1 MVLSLTVTSGI
12 VADLEMRGEGTL
24 GGIWVWIDT
33 IRPAGQAFS
42 HNPFLRP
49 RSCAV
54 VGVPLCLEFC
64 DLMLI
69 PMSPTDS
76 VFLLAESENCQM
88 QVGGLA
94 LFSPP
99 EGARAS
105 DVRDMFAA
113 AVARD
118 KVAGVWRK
126 RARRSVT
133 SLGQWGWD
141 TGGEVDL
148 DYHVQYSALPR
159 PAGMAELWALVSW
172 LHAAPLN
179 RERPLWEMHLIEGL
193 ADGRYAV
200 YIKMHHALVDG
211 VSAMG
216 MLRAALSADSGRR
229 GGPALW
235 EPVEPAPKP
244 APGSRPGLDMFGLPG
259 RAVATA
265 WGAAREAAGL
275 VPALAGTLE
284 QALCRRGGP
293 LSLVAPHTMLNVPI
307 DGTRSFTGCSWPL
320 ERLRLVAKNSDATVN
335 DVVLAMCAGALRSY
349 LTSKGALPWA
359 PLVAMVPVSL
369 RGTRPERGWGGTA
382 DAGNKIGSLTCGLAT
397 NLADAGERLAAVRAG
412 MREGKAA
419 LASRSRLQVLA
430 MSALG
435 AAPLALGMLV
445 GHLGLLRPPNVMIS
459 NVSGS
464 PAPLYWNGARLDALY
479 PLSIPVHGQ
488 ALNITCTSTD
498 DTIAFGLTGCRH
510 AVPGLG
516 AMTGH
521 LDHELRLLERAAGL

>member
-1 MVLSLTVTSGI
+1 
-12 VADLEMRGEGTL
+12 
-24 GGIWVWIDT
+24 
-33 IRPAGQAFS
+33 
-42 HNPFLRP
+42 
-49 RSCAV
+49 
-54 VGVPLCLEFC
+54 
-64 DLMLI
+64 MLF

-76 VFLLAESENCQM
+76 MFLLAESENCQM

-99 EGARAS
+99 EGGRAS
-105 DVRDMFAA
+105 DVREMFVA
-113 AVARD
+113 AVGRD
-118 KVAGVWRK
+118 EVAGFWRK
-126 RARRSVT
+126 QARRSVT

-141 TGGEVDL
+141 PGGEVDL
-148 DYHVQYSALPR
+148 DYHVQYSALPQ

-172 LHAAPLN
+172 LHATPLD
-179 RERPLWEMHLIEGL
+179 RDRPLWEMHLIEGL

-200 YIKMHHALVDG
+200 YIKIHHALADG

-216 MLRAALSADSGRR
+216 MLRAALSADPGRR
-229 GGPALW
+229 EGPALW
-235 EPVEPAPKP
+235 EPDGLASEPAPASP
-244 APGSRPGLDMFGLPG
+244 RGGLDLLRLPSW
-259 RAVATA
+259 AVAKA
-265 WGAAREAAGL
+265 WGTAREAAGL
-275 VPALAGTLE
+275 VPALTGTLE
-284 QALCRRGGP
+284 RALRHRDGP
-293 LSLVAPHTMLNVPI
+293 LSLAAPRTMLNVPI
-307 DGTRSFTGCSWPL
+307 DGARSFTGRSWPL
-320 ERLRLVAKNSDATVN
+320 ERLRLVAKHSEASVN

-369 RGTRPERGWGGTA
+369 HGTRPEGGRGGTA

-397 NLADAGERLAAVRAG
+397 NLADAGDRLAAVQAG
-412 MREGKAA
+412 MRDGKSA
-419 LASRSRLQVLA
+419 LAARSQLQVLA

-445 GHLGLLRPPNVMIS
+445 GHHRLLRPPNVMIS

-464 PAPLYWNGARLDALY
+464 SAPLYWNGARLDALY
-479 PLSIPVHGQ
+479 PLSIPVAGQ

-521 LDHELRLLERAAGL
+521 LDDELRLLERAAGI

>member
-1 MVLSLTVTSGI
+1 M
-12 VADLEMRGEGTL
+12 
-24 GGIWVWIDT
+24 
-33 IRPAGQAFS
+33 
-42 HNPFLRP
+42 
-49 RSCAV
+49 
-54 VGVPLCLEFC
+54 
-64 DLMLI
+64 
-69 PMSPTDS
+69 
-76 VFLLAESENCQM
+76 
-88 QVGGLA
+88 
-94 LFSPP
+94 
-99 EGARAS
+99 
-105 DVRDMFAA
+105 
-113 AVARD
+113 
-118 KVAGVWRK
+118 
-126 RARRSVT
+126 
-133 SLGQWGWD
+133 
-141 TGGEVDL
+141 
-148 DYHVQYSALPR
+148 QYSAVPR

-200 YIKMHHALVDG
+200 YIKMHHALADG

-216 MLRAALSADSGRR
+216 MLRAALSAQPGRR

-235 EPVEPAPKP
+235 EPVEPAPEP
-244 APGSRPGLDMFGLPG
+244 AAPGPRRCGLDRFGLPG

-293 LSLVAPHTMLNVPI
+293 LSLVAPRTMLNVPI

-349 LTSKGALPWA
+349 LTSKGALPVA

-369 RGTRPERGWGGTA
+369 HGTRPEDGRGGTG
-382 DAGNKIGSLTCGLAT
+382 DTGNKIGSLTCSLAT

-435 AAPLALGMLV
+435 AAPLALVMLV
-445 GHLGLLRPPNVMIS
+445 GHPGLLRPPNVMIS

-464 PAPLYWNGARLDALY
+464 RVPLYWNGARLDALY
-479 PLSIPVHGQ
+479 PLSIPVDGQ

-498 DTIAFGLTGCRH
+498 DTIAFGLTGCRY

-516 AMTGH
+516 AMTTH
-521 LDHELRLLERAAGL
+521 LDDELRLLEGAAGL

>member
-1 MVLSLTVTSGI
+1 
-12 VADLEMRGEGTL
+12 
-24 GGIWVWIDT
+24 
-33 IRPAGQAFS
+33 
-42 HNPFLRP
+42 
-49 RSCAV
+49 
-54 VGVPLCLEFC
+54 
-64 DLMLI
+64 
-69 PMSPTDS
+69 MSPTDS
-76 VFLLAESENCQM
+76 LFLLAESEDCQM

-105 DVRDMFAA
+105 DVREMFAA
-113 AVARD
+113 AIARD
-118 KVAGVWRK
+118 KVADVWRK

-148 DYHVQYSALPR
+148 DYHVKYSELPR

-172 LHAAPLN
+172 LHAARLN

-200 YIKMHHALVDG
+200 YIKVHHALADG

-216 MLRAALSADSGRR
+216 MLRAALSEHSGQRR
-229 GGPALW
+229 GPALW
-235 EPVEPAPKP
+235 EPVEPAPD
-244 APGSRPGLDMFGLPG
+244 SRRGGLDLFGLPG
-259 RAVATA
+259 RAAATA

-275 VPALAGTLE
+275 VPALAGALE

-293 LSLVAPHTMLNVPI
+293 LSLVAPRTMLNVPI

-320 ERLRLVAKNSDATVN
+320 ERLRVVAKNSDATVN

-349 LTSKGALPWA
+349 LTSKGALPRA

-369 RGTRPERGWGGTA
+369 HGTRPEDGRGDTA
-382 DAGNKIGSLTCGLAT
+382 VAGNKIGSLTCSLAT
-397 NLADAGERLAAVRAG
+397 NLADAGQRLAAVRAG

-445 GHLGLLRPPNVMIS
+445 GHHGLLRPPNVMIS

-464 PAPLYWNGARLDALY
+464 RVPLYWNGARLDALY
-479 PLSIPVHGQ
+479 PLSIPVDGQ

-516 AMTGH
+516 AMTTH
-521 LDHELRLLERAAGL
+521 LDDELRQLERAAGL

>member
-1 MVLSLTVTSGI
+1 
-12 VADLEMRGEGTL
+12 
-24 GGIWVWIDT
+24 
-33 IRPAGQAFS
+33 
-42 HNPFLRP
+42 
-49 RSCAV
+49 
-54 VGVPLCLEFC
+54 
-64 DLMLI
+64 MLF

-76 VFLLAESENCQM
+76 MFLLAESENCQM

-105 DVRDMFAA
+105 DVREMFAA
-113 AVARD
+113 AVGRD
-118 KVAGVWRK
+118 DVAGFWRK

-141 TGGEVDL
+141 SGGEVDL
-148 DYHVQYSALPR
+148 DYHVQYSALPQ

-179 RERPLWEMHLIEGL
+179 RDRPLWEIHLIEGL

-200 YIKMHHALVDG
+200 YIKIHHALADG

-216 MLRAALSADSGRR
+216 MLRAALSADPGRR

-235 EPVEPAPKP
+235 EPHEPASE
-244 APGSRPGLDMFGLPG
+244 PGSEPSPALPRAGLDLLRLPSW
-259 RAVATA
+259 AVAKA
-265 WGAAREAAGL
+265 WGTAREAAGL

-284 QALCRRGGP
+284 RALRHRDGP
-293 LSLVAPHTMLNVPI
+293 LSLAAPSSMFNVPI
-307 DGTRSFTGCSWPL
+307 DGARSFTGRSWPL
-320 ERLRLVAKNSDATVN
+320 ERLRLVAKQSDATVN

-369 RGTRPERGWGGTA
+369 RGARPEGGRRGTA

-419 LASRSRLQVLA
+419 LAARSRLQVRA

-445 GHLGLLRPPNVMIS
+445 GHHRLLRPPNVMIS

-464 PAPLYWNGARLDALY
+464 TAPLYWNGARLDALY
-479 PLSIPVHGQ
+479 PLSIPVDGQ

-510 AVPGLG
+510 AVPGLS

-521 LDHELRLLERAAGL
+521 LDNELRLLERAAGL

>member
-1 MVLSLTVTSGI
+1 
-12 VADLEMRGEGTL
+12 
-24 GGIWVWIDT
+24 
-33 IRPAGQAFS
+33 
-42 HNPFLRP
+42 
-49 RSCAV
+49 
-54 VGVPLCLEFC
+54 
-64 DLMLI
+64 MLF
-69 PMSPTDS
+69 PMPPTDS
-76 VFLLAESENCQM
+76 VFLLAESESCQM

-99 EGARAS
+99 EGARAC
-105 DVRDMFAA
+105 DVRKMFAA
-113 AVARD
+113 AIGRD
-118 KVAGVWRK
+118 EVAGVLRK
-126 RARRSVT
+126 RARRSLT

-141 TGGEVDL
+141 SDGEVDL

-172 LHAAPLN
+172 LHTAPLN
-179 RERPLWEMHLIEGL
+179 RDRPLWEVHLIEGL

-200 YIKMHHALVDG
+200 YIKVHHALADG

-216 MLRAALSADSGRR
+216 MLRAALSADPGRR
-229 GGPALW
+229 GGPAVW
-235 EPVEPAPKP
+235 EPVEPAPEP
-244 APGSRPGLDMFGLPG
+244 APASPRGGLDVLRLPSWV
-259 RAVATA
+259 VATA

-284 QALCRRGGP
+284 RALRHRDGP
-293 LSLVAPHTMLNVPI
+293 LSLAAPRTMFNVPI
-307 DGTRSFTGCSWPL
+307 DGTRSFTGRSWPL
-320 ERLRLVAKNSDATVN
+320 ERLRLVAKHSDATVN

-349 LTSKGALPWA
+349 LIGRRALPLA

-369 RGTRPERGWGGTA
+369 HGTRPEGGRADTA
-382 DAGNKIGSLTCGLAT
+382 DVGNKIASLTCGLAT
-397 NLADAGERLAAVRAG
+397 NLADAGERLAAVRVG
-412 MREGKAA
+412 MREGKTA

-445 GHLGLLRPPNVMIS
+445 GHHGLLRPPNVMIS

-464 PAPLYWNGARLDALY
+464 RAPLYWNGARLDALY
-479 PLSIPVHGQ
+479 PLSIPVDGQ

-516 AMTGH
+516 ALTGH
-521 LDHELRLLERAAGL
+521 LDDELCLLERAAGL

>member
-1 MVLSLTVTSGI
+1 M
-12 VADLEMRGEGTL
+12 
-24 GGIWVWIDT
+24 
-33 IRPAGQAFS
+33 
-42 HNPFLRP
+42 
-49 RSCAV
+49 
-54 VGVPLCLEFC
+54 
-64 DLMLI
+64 
-69 PMSPTDS
+69 
-76 VFLLAESENCQM
+76 FLLAESENCHM

-99 EGARAS
+99 EGADAS
-105 DVRDMFAA
+105 DVREIFAA
-113 AVARD
+113 AVAREQ
-118 KVAGVWRK
+118 VAGLWRK

-141 TGGEVDL
+141 SGGKVDL
-148 DYHVQYSALPR
+148 DYHVRYSALPR

-179 RERPLWEMHLIEGL
+179 RDRPLWEMHLIEGL
-193 ADGRYAV
+193 ADGQYAV
-200 YIKMHHALVDG
+200 YIKMHHALADG
-211 VSAMG
+211 VCAMG
-216 MLRAALSADSGRR
+216 MLRAALSEDSGRR

-235 EPVEPAPKP
+235 EPVEPAPASP
-244 APGSRPGLDMFGLPG
+244 RGGLDLFGLP
-259 RAVATA
+259 RWAVATA

-284 QALCRRGGP
+284 QALRHHDGP
-293 LSLVAPHTMLNVPI
+293 LSLAAPRTMLNVPI
-307 DGTRSFTGCSWPL
+307 DGARSFTGRSWPL
-320 ERLRLVAKNSDATVN
+320 ERLRLVAKHSDATVN
-335 DVVLAMCAGALRSY
+335 DVVLAMCAGALRNY
-349 LTSKGALPWA
+349 LTSKDALPWA

-369 RGTRPERGWGGTA
+369 RGDRSGSAG
-382 DAGNKIGSLTCGLAT
+382 AGNKIGTLTCGLAT
-397 NLADAGERLAAVRAG
+397 NLADPEQRLAAVRAG

-419 LASRSRLQVLA
+419 LASRSRLHVLA

-435 AAPLALGMLV
+435 AAPLALGMLI
-445 GHLGLLRPPNVMIS
+445 GHHGLLRPPNVMIS

-479 PLSIPVHGQ
+479 PLSIPVDGQ

-498 DTIAFGLTGCRH
+498 ETISFGLTSCRA

-521 LDHELRLLERAAGL
+521 LDDELRLLERAAGLG

>member
-1 MVLSLTVTSGI
+1 
-12 VADLEMRGEGTL
+12 
-24 GGIWVWIDT
+24 
-33 IRPAGQAFS
+33 
-42 HNPFLRP
+42 
-49 RSCAV
+49 
-54 VGVPLCLEFC
+54 
-64 DLMLI
+64 MLF

-76 VFLLAESENCQM
+76 MFLLAESENCQM

-99 EGARAS
+99 EGGRAS
-105 DVRDMFAA
+105 DVREMFTA
-113 AVARD
+113 AVGRD
-118 KVAGVWRK
+118 EVAGFWRK

-141 TGGEVDL
+141 RGGEVDL
-148 DYHVQYSALPR
+148 DYHVQYSALPQ

-172 LHAAPLN
+172 LHATPLD
-179 RERPLWEMHLIEGL
+179 RDRPLWEMHLIEGL

-200 YIKMHHALVDG
+200 YIKMHHALADG

-216 MLRAALSADSGRR
+216 MLRAALSEHSDRR

-235 EPVEPAPKP
+235 EPVEPAPEP
-244 APGSRPGLDMFGLPG
+244 APDSRRGGLDLFGLPG

-275 VPALAGTLE
+275 VPALAGALE

-293 LSLVAPHTMLNVPI
+293 LSLVAPRTMLNVPI

-369 RGTRPERGWGGTA
+369 HGTRPEDGRGTA
-382 DAGNKIGSLTCGLAT
+382 DAGNKIGSLTCSLAT
-397 NLADAGERLAAVRAG
+397 NLADAGQRLAAVRAG

-445 GHLGLLRPPNVMIS
+445 GHHGLLRPPNVMIS

-464 PAPLYWNGARLDALY
+464 RVPLYWNGARLDALY
-479 PLSIPVHGQ
+479 PLSIPVDGQ

-516 AMTGH
+516 AMTTH
-521 LDHELRLLERAAGL
+521 LDDELRLLERAAGL

>member
-1 MVLSLTVTSGI
+1 M
-12 VADLEMRGEGTL
+12 
-24 GGIWVWIDT
+24 
-33 IRPAGQAFS
+33 F
-42 HNPFLRP
+42 
-49 RSCAV
+49 
-54 VGVPLCLEFC
+54 GVFDP
-64 DLMLI
+64 MLF

-76 VFLLAESENCQM
+76 MFLLAESENCQM

-99 EGARAS
+99 EGARAL
-105 DVRDMFAA
+105 DVREMFAA
-113 AVARD
+113 AVGRD
-118 KVAGVWRK
+118 EVAGFWRK

-141 TGGEVDL
+141 SGGKVDL
-148 DYHVQYSALPR
+148 DYHVQYSALPQ

-172 LHAAPLN
+172 LHAASLN
-179 RERPLWEMHLIEGL
+179 RDRPLWEMHLIEGL

-200 YIKMHHALVDG
+200 YIKIHHALADG

-216 MLRAALSADSGRR
+216 MLRAALSADPHRR
-229 GGPALW
+229 GAPALW
-235 EPVEPAPKP
+235 EPVEPASEPPP
-244 APGSRPGLDMFGLPG
+244 ASPQGGLDLLRLPSW
-259 RAVATA
+259 AAA
-265 WGAAREAAGL
+265 MAREAAGL
-275 VPALAGTLE
+275 APALAGTLE
-284 QALCRRGGP
+284 RALRHRDGP
-293 LSLVAPHTMLNVPI
+293 LSLAAPRTMLNVPI
-307 DGTRSFTGCSWPL
+307 DRARSFTGCSWPL
-320 ERLRLVAKNSDATVN
+320 ERLRLVAKHSDATVN

-349 LTSKGALPWA
+349 LNSKGALPWA

-369 RGTRPERGWGGTA
+369 RGTRPEGGGGGTA

-412 MREGKAA
+412 MRDGKAA
-419 LASRSRLQVLA
+419 LAARSQLQVLA

-435 AAPLALGMLV
+435 AVPLALGMLV
-445 GHLGLLRPPNVMIS
+445 GHHRLLRPPNVMIS

-464 PAPLYWNGARLDALY
+464 PTPLYWNGARLDDLY
-479 PLSIPVHGQ
+479 PLSIPVDGQ

-521 LDHELRLLERAAGL
+521 LDDELRLLERAAQV

>member
-1 MVLSLTVTSGI
+1 
-12 VADLEMRGEGTL
+12 
-24 GGIWVWIDT
+24 
-33 IRPAGQAFS
+33 
-42 HNPFLRP
+42 
-49 RSCAV
+49 
-54 VGVPLCLEFC
+54 
-64 DLMLI
+64 MLI

-76 VFLLAESENCQM
+76 LFLLAESENCQM

-99 EGARAS
+99 EGARTT
-105 DVRDMFAA
+105 DVREMFAA
-113 AVARD
+113 AVARH
-118 KVAGVWRK
+118 KVASVWRK

-148 DYHVQYSALPR
+148 DYHVRYSALPR
-159 PAGMAELWALVSW
+159 PAGMTELWALVSW
-172 LHAAPLN
+172 LHAAPLD

-193 ADGRYAV
+193 ADGRFAV
-200 YIKMHHALVDG
+200 YIKMHHALADG
-211 VSAMG
+211 ISAMG
-216 MLRAALSADSGRR
+216 MLREALSVDSGRR

-235 EPVEPAPKP
+235 EPVAPAPES
-244 APGSRPGLDMFGLPG
+244 APNSRQGGLDLFGLPR
-259 RAVATA
+259 RAVGMA

-284 QALCRRGGP
+284 QALCGRGGP
-293 LSLVAPHTMLNVPI
+293 LSLAAPRTMLNVPI
-307 DGTRSFTGCSWPL
+307 NRTRSFTGCSWPL

-349 LTSKGALPWA
+349 LTSKGGLPWA

-369 RGTRPERGWGGTA
+369 RGSRPAGGRGGA
-382 DAGNKIGSLTCGLAT
+382 AEAGNKIGSLTCGLAT
-397 NLADAGERLAAVRAG
+397 NLADAGERLAAVRDG

-419 LASRSRLQVLA
+419 LSSLSRLQVLA

-435 AAPLALGMLV
+435 AAPLALGMLL
-445 GHLGLLRPPNVMIS
+445 GHPWLLRPPNVMIS

-464 PAPLYWNGARLDALY
+464 PAPLFWNGARLDALY

-516 AMTGH
+516 AMNKH
-521 LDHELRLLERAAGL
+521 LNDELRLLERAAGL

>member
-1 MVLSLTVTSGI
+1 
-12 VADLEMRGEGTL
+12 
-24 GGIWVWIDT
+24 
-33 IRPAGQAFS
+33 
-42 HNPFLRP
+42 
-49 RSCAV
+49 
-54 VGVPLCLEFC
+54 
-64 DLMLI
+64 MLI
-69 PMSPTDS
+69 PMSTTDS
-76 VFLLAESENCQM
+76 MFLLAESENCQM
-88 QVGGLA
+88 HVGGLA

-99 EGARAS
+99 DGALAS
-105 DVRDMFAA
+105 DVREMFVAA
-113 AVARD
+113 IGRDEVAD
-118 KVAGVWRK
+118 FWRK
-126 RARRSVT
+126 RARRSLT

-141 TGGEVDL
+141 SGGEVDL
-148 DYHVQYSALPR
+148 DYHVQCSALPR

-179 RERPLWEMHLIEGL
+179 REQPLWEMHLIEGL

-200 YIKMHHALVDG
+200 YMKVHHALADG

-216 MLRAALSADSGRR
+216 MLRAALSADPGRR

-235 EPVEPAPKP
+235 EPVEPVPKP
-244 APGSRPGLDMFGLPG
+244 TPASRPGGLDLFGLPG

-265 WGAAREAAGL
+265 WGVAREAAGL
-275 VPALAGTLE
+275 VPALASTLE
-284 QALCRRGGP
+284 QALRHHGGP
-293 LSLVAPHTMLNVPI
+293 LSLVAPRTMLNVPI
-307 DGTRSFTGCSWPL
+307 SGARSFTGCSWPL
-320 ERLRLVAKNSDATVN
+320 ERLRLVAKHSDATVN

-369 RGTRPERGWGGTA
+369 RRTRPEGGRGATA
-382 DAGNKIGSLTCGLAT
+382 DAGNKIGTLTCGLAT
-397 NLADAGERLAAVRAG
+397 DLADAGERLAAVRAG
-412 MREGKAA
+412 MREGKAT

-435 AAPLALGMLV
+435 AAPLGLGMLV
-445 GHLGLLRPPNVMIS
+445 GHHGLLRPPNVMIS

-479 PLSIPVHGQ
+479 PLSIPVDGL

-498 DTIAFGLTGCRH
+498 ETIAFGLTGCRH

-516 AMTGH
+516 AMAGH
-521 LDHELRLLERAAGL
+521 LDDELRLLERAAGL

>member
-1 MVLSLTVTSGI
+1 M
-12 VADLEMRGEGTL
+12 
-24 GGIWVWIDT
+24 
-33 IRPAGQAFS
+33 F
-42 HNPFLRP
+42 
-49 RSCAV
+49 
-54 VGVPLCLEFC
+54 GVC
-64 DLMLI
+64 DLMLF

-76 VFLLAESENCQM
+76 MFLLAESESCQM

-99 EGARAS
+99 EGGRAS
-105 DVRDMFAA
+105 DVREMFTA
-113 AVARD
+113 AVGRD
-118 KVAGVWRK
+118 EVAGFWRK

-141 TGGEVDL
+141 RGGEVDL
-148 DYHVQYSALPR
+148 DYHVQYSALPQ

-172 LHAAPLN
+172 LHATPLD
-179 RERPLWEMHLIEGL
+179 RDRPLWEMHLIEGL

-200 YIKMHHALVDG
+200 YIKIHHALADG

-216 MLRAALSADSGRR
+216 MLRAALSADPGRR
-229 GGPALW
+229 EGPALW
-235 EPVEPAPKP
+235 EPDGLASEPAPASP
-244 APGSRPGLDMFGLPG
+244 RGGLDLLRLPSW
-259 RAVATA
+259 AVAKA
-265 WGAAREAAGL
+265 WGTAREAAGL
-275 VPALAGTLE
+275 VPALTGTLE
-284 QALCRRGGP
+284 RALRHRDGP
-293 LSLVAPHTMLNVPI
+293 LSLAAPRTMLNVPI
-307 DGTRSFTGCSWPL
+307 DGARSFTGRSWPL
-320 ERLRLVAKNSDATVN
+320 ERLRLVAKHSEASVN

-369 RGTRPERGWGGTA
+369 HGTRPEGRRGGTA

-397 NLADAGERLAAVRAG
+397 NLADAGDRLAAVQAG
-412 MREGKAA
+412 MRDGKSA
-419 LASRSRLQVLA
+419 LAARSQLQVLA

-445 GHLGLLRPPNVMIS
+445 GHHRLLRPPNVMIS

-479 PLSIPVHGQ
+479 PLSIPVAGQ

-521 LDHELRLLERAAGL
+521 LDDELRLLERAAGL

>member
-1 MVLSLTVTSGI
+1 M
-12 VADLEMRGEGTL
+12 
-24 GGIWVWIDT
+24 
-33 IRPAGQAFS
+33 
-42 HNPFLRP
+42 
-49 RSCAV
+49 
-54 VGVPLCLEFC
+54 
-64 DLMLI
+64 
-69 PMSPTDS
+69 
-76 VFLLAESENCQM
+76 FLLAESENCQM

-99 EGARAS
+99 EGGRAS
-105 DVRDMFAA
+105 DVREMFVA
-113 AVARD
+113 AVGRD
-118 KVAGVWRK
+118 EVAGFWRK
-126 RARRSVT
+126 QARRSVT

-141 TGGEVDL
+141 PGGEVDL
-148 DYHVQYSALPR
+148 DYHVQYSALPQ

-172 LHAAPLN
+172 LHATPLD
-179 RERPLWEMHLIEGL
+179 RDRPLWEMHLIEGL

-200 YIKMHHALVDG
+200 YIKIHHALADG

-216 MLRAALSADSGRR
+216 MLRAALSADPGRR
-229 GGPALW
+229 EGPALW
-235 EPVEPAPKP
+235 EPDGLASEPAPASP
-244 APGSRPGLDMFGLPG
+244 RGGLDLLRLPSW
-259 RAVATA
+259 AVAKA
-265 WGAAREAAGL
+265 WGTAREAAGL
-275 VPALAGTLE
+275 VPALTGTLE
-284 QALCRRGGP
+284 RALRHRDGP
-293 LSLVAPHTMLNVPI
+293 LSLAAPRTMLNVPI
-307 DGTRSFTGCSWPL
+307 DGARSFTGRSWPL
-320 ERLRLVAKNSDATVN
+320 ERLRLVAKHSEASVN

-369 RGTRPERGWGGTA
+369 HGTRPEGGRGGTA

-397 NLADAGERLAAVRAG
+397 NLADAGDRLAAVQAG
-412 MREGKAA
+412 MRDGKSA
-419 LASRSRLQVLA
+419 LAARSQLQVLA

-445 GHLGLLRPPNVMIS
+445 GHHRLLRPPNVMIS

-479 PLSIPVHGQ
+479 PLSIPVAGQ

-521 LDHELRLLERAAGL
+521 LDDELRLLERAAGI

>member
-1 MVLSLTVTSGI
+1 M
-12 VADLEMRGEGTL
+12 
-24 GGIWVWIDT
+24 
-33 IRPAGQAFS
+33 F
-42 HNPFLRP
+42 
-49 RSCAV
+49 
-54 VGVPLCLEFC
+54 GVC
-64 DLMLI
+64 DLMLF

-76 VFLLAESENCQM
+76 MFLLAESENCQM

-99 EGARAS
+99 EGGRAS
-105 DVRDMFAA
+105 DVREMFTA
-113 AVARD
+113 AVGRD
-118 KVAGVWRK
+118 EVAGFWRK

-141 TGGEVDL
+141 RGGEVDL
-148 DYHVQYSALPR
+148 DYHVQYSALPQ

-172 LHAAPLN
+172 LHATPLD
-179 RERPLWEMHLIEGL
+179 RDRPLWEMHLIEGL

-200 YIKMHHALVDG
+200 YIKIHHALADG

-216 MLRAALSADSGRR
+216 MLRAALSADPGRR
-229 GGPALW
+229 EGPALW
-235 EPVEPAPKP
+235 EPDGLASEPAPASP
-244 APGSRPGLDMFGLPG
+244 RGGLDLLRLPSW
-259 RAVATA
+259 AVAKA
-265 WGAAREAAGL
+265 WGTAREAAGL
-275 VPALAGTLE
+275 VPALTGTLE
-284 QALCRRGGP
+284 RALRHRDGP
-293 LSLVAPHTMLNVPI
+293 LSLAAPRTMLNVPI
-307 DGTRSFTGCSWPL
+307 DGARSFTGRSWPL
-320 ERLRLVAKNSDATVN
+320 ERLRLVAKHSEASVN

-369 RGTRPERGWGGTA
+369 HGTRPEGRGGGTA

-397 NLADAGERLAAVRAG
+397 NLADAGDRLAAVQAG
-412 MREGKAA
+412 MRDGKSA
-419 LASRSRLQVLA
+419 LAARSQLQVLA

-445 GHLGLLRPPNVMIS
+445 GHHRLLRPPNVMIS

-479 PLSIPVHGQ
+479 PLSIPVAGQ

-521 LDHELRLLERAAGL
+521 LDDELRLLERAAGL

>member
-1 MVLSLTVTSGI
+1 M
-12 VADLEMRGEGTL
+12 
-24 GGIWVWIDT
+24 
-33 IRPAGQAFS
+33 
-42 HNPFLRP
+42 
-49 RSCAV
+49 
-54 VGVPLCLEFC
+54 
-64 DLMLI
+64 
-69 PMSPTDS
+69 
-76 VFLLAESENCQM
+76 FLLAESENCQM

-99 EGARAS
+99 EGGRAS
-105 DVRDMFAA
+105 DVREMFVA
-113 AVARD
+113 AVGRD
-118 KVAGVWRK
+118 EVAGFWRK
-126 RARRSVT
+126 QARRSVT

-141 TGGEVDL
+141 PGGEVDL
-148 DYHVQYSALPR
+148 DYHVQYSALPQ

-172 LHAAPLN
+172 LHATPLD
-179 RERPLWEMHLIEGL
+179 RDRPLWEMHLIEGL

-200 YIKMHHALVDG
+200 YIKIHHALADG

-216 MLRAALSADSGRR
+216 MLRAALSADPGRR
-229 GGPALW
+229 EGPALW
-235 EPVEPAPKP
+235 EPDGLASEPAPASP
-244 APGSRPGLDMFGLPG
+244 RGGLDLLRLPSW
-259 RAVATA
+259 AVAKA
-265 WGAAREAAGL
+265 WGTAREAAGL
-275 VPALAGTLE
+275 VPALTGTLE
-284 QALCRRGGP
+284 RALRHRDGP
-293 LSLVAPHTMLNVPI
+293 LSLAAPRTMLNVPI
-307 DGTRSFTGCSWPL
+307 DGARSFTGRSWPL
-320 ERLRLVAKNSDATVN
+320 ERLRLVAKHSEASVN

-369 RGTRPERGWGGTA
+369 HGTRPEGGRGGTA

-397 NLADAGERLAAVRAG
+397 NLADAGDRLAAVQAG
-412 MREGKAA
+412 MRDGKSA
-419 LASRSRLQVLA
+419 LAARSQLQVLA

-445 GHLGLLRPPNVMIS
+445 GHHRLLRPPNVMIS

-464 PAPLYWNGARLDALY
+464 SAPLYWNGARLDALY
-479 PLSIPVHGQ
+479 PLSIPVAGQ

-521 LDHELRLLERAAGL
+521 LDDELRLLERAAGI